1 MKSMFTTETA
11 VLVHFKSVGIILLV
25 LHSVV
30 VSLLAFAARKCDS
43 NSISLSH
50 SETPPDNRIQC
61 IPKILSPSRG
71 EIRDK
76 KRPLRR
82 GRTII
87 ARHVFFVNT
96 FSGFFPFIFTSTF
109 F

>member
-1 MKSMFTTETA
+1 MFTTETA

-30 VSLLAFAARKCDS
+30 VSLLAFAACQCNS

-50 SETPPDNRIQC
+50 SETPPDNGIQG
-61 IPKILSPSRG
+61 IPKILSPSHE

-87 ARHVFFVNT
+87 ACPYRFVNT
-96 FSGFFPFIFTSTF
+96 FLLFLYTVFSRVNFI
-109 F
+109 

>member
-30 VSLLAFAARKCDS
+30 VSLLAFAARQCNS

-50 SETPPDNRIQC
+50 SETPPDNRILG
-61 IPKILSPSRG
+61 IPKILSPSTQKCAT
-71 EIRDK
+71 K
-76 KRPLRR
+76 KDLS
-82 GRTII
+82 
-87 ARHVFFVNT
+87 AEVEQL
-96 FSGFFPFIFTSTF
+96 
-109 F
+109 